1 MRSQRQL
8 IGRALALCQAAP
20 PAAVAARPTAPATG
34 GGPDYRLSKERIL
47 AHCDAHNIIL
57 VTFVNS
63 NRANYAYTWAG
74 HIIRLK
80 LTNYMVGA
88 MDDGALAK
96 LAARN
101 ITARRRGSNNRATG
115 PTGSEGSKRA
125 PAAPTDPGA
134 KPEPLR
140 SPPRHPELSP

>member
-101 ITARRRGSNNRATG
+101 ITARRRWPLLPS
-115 PTGSEGSKRA
+115 
-125 PAAPTDPGA
+125 
-134 KPEPLR
+134 PER
-140 SPPRHPELSP
+140 SPSR